1 MEKKTPEH
9 DESFRDSIA
18 TIGKDGKRVW
28 IYAQKPKG
36 KLYNLR
42 TYASIFYLI
51 VFFSLPFIKINGV
64 PLFMFN
70 ILEGKFV
77 LFTMIFWP
85 HDFFLFGL
93 GMMIFILFV
102 ALFTVVFGRVFCGWA
117 CPQTVFMEMVFRKV
131 EYWIEGDASH
141 QKSLNHGPW
150 TREKIIKKTTKNI
163 AFFIISFIIANT
175 FLSYLIGVDK
185 LFEIMNEP
193 LQKHFGGFMS
203 ILIFTGVFY
212 GVYVRF
218 REQVCLV
225 VCPYGRLQSVLLD
238 KDSVVVAYDYVRGE
252 QREKFHKNEVRK
264 AGDCIDCHQCV
275 KVCPTG
281 IDIRNGTQLECVN
294 CTACIDVCNH
304 MMDSVGLPKDLIRY
318 SSENGIAKNQKLR
331 LTGRMIAYSIVLTVL
346 IGIEVF
352 LLASRSDVDA
362 TIIRARGMLYQ
373 EQPNNQISNLY
384 NIELE
389 NKTYRDIPINLKLE
403 DTKGEIKLIGKDLMV
418 NAEAQSAGAFFI
430 YLDKSTIS
438 HRKTDIKVGLYSNG
452 KKIKTIKVSFLSPVS
467 R

>member
-1 MEKKTPEH
+1 MDTNNEEQK
-9 DESFRDSIA
+9 ESFRDSIA

-42 TYASIFYLI
+42 SYASFFYLI
-51 VFFSLPFIKINGV
+51 VFFSLPFIKVNGQ
-64 PLFMFN
+64 PLFLFN

-77 LFTMIFWP
+77 LFSMVFWP
-85 HDFFLFGL
+85 QDFFLFGL
-93 GMMIFILFV
+93 GMIIFVLFV

-141 QKSLNHGPW
+141 QKMLNNGPW
-150 TREKIIKKTTKNI
+150 TREKIIKKVSKNT
-163 AFFIISFIIANT
+163 AFFLISFVISNT
-175 FLSYLIGVDK
+175 FLAYIIGIDE
-185 LFEIMNEP
+185 LYTIMSEP
-193 LQKHFGGFMS
+193 IQSHIGGFTS
-203 ILIFTGVFY
+203 IMIFTGVFY

-252 QREKFHKNEVRK
+252 ERGKFKKNEERK
-264 AGDCIDCHQCV
+264 IGDCIDCHQCV

-294 CTACIDVCNH
+294 CTACIDACNH
-304 MMDSVGLPKDLIRY
+304 IMDSVGLPKGLIRY
-318 SSENGIAKNQKLR
+318 DSENGIAKKQKLR
-331 LTGRMIAYSIVLTVL
+331 LTTRMIAYSVVLTVL
-346 IGIEVF
+346 IGVEVF

-362 TIIRARGMLYQ
+362 TIMRARGMLYQ
-373 EQPNNQISNLY
+373 EQTDDKISNIY
-384 NIELE
+384 NIKLI
-389 NKTYRDIPINLKLE
+389 NKTRENLPIQLKLANNE
-403 DTKGEIKLIGKDLMV
+403 GEIKLIGKELFV
-418 NAEAQSAGAFFI
+418 KGETQESGEFFVMIDKANLSQRKSDYKVEI
-430 YLDKSTIS
+430 YSGD
-438 HRKTDIKVGLYSNG
+438 RKLKTV
-452 KKIKTIKVSFLSPVS
+452 KISFLSPIA